1 MIKTMMGLGVL
12 SIPSVFD
19 TLGLIPGIICLIA
32 IALIT
37 TWASI
42 QIQHFKINHPS
53 IYGVDDAGQM
63 MVGRIGREILYAA
76 FIVGKFVRPPPVL
89 GLISSAWIMVAGSG
103 MISTS
108 IALNAVSTH
117 GTCSAVFTAVAAICT
132 FLLASIRTLNKIS
145 WLAWIGTASIL
156 IASKQP
162 LNRTRTQLT
171 NSSHSH
177 SRCWSRRPASS
188 GTSRRAMDTGLQAVQ
203 EPSFPLCYRCYR
215 ISHLCLW
222 WYSRHV
228 LCDCGNERT

>member
-76 FIVGKFVRPPPVL
+76 FIVGESALCPHIPGADGCSMDNGSWIRHDQYIDSFECCL
-89 GLISSAWIMVAGSG
+89 DTWYLQCGFHGCGSNLHISPRQYPNSEQD
-103 MISTS
+103 
-108 IALNAVSTH
+108 
-117 GTCSAVFTAVAAICT
+117 
-132 FLLASIRTLNKIS
+132 LLA
-145 WLAWIGTASIL
+145 
-156 IASKQP
+156 
-162 LNRTRTQLT
+162 
-171 NSSHSH
+171 
-177 SRCWSRRPASS
+177 
-188 GTSRRAMDTGLQAVQ
+188 
-203 EPSFPLCYRCYR
+203 
-215 ISHLCLW
+215 CLDW
-222 WYSRHV
+222 DR
-228 LCDCGNERT
+228 

>member
-1 MIKTMMGLGVL
+1 MSGIIMIKTMMGLGVL

-76 FIVGKFVRPPPVL
+76 FIVGTSALRPHMSEL
-89 GLISSAWIMVAGSG
+89 TDAAWIMVAGSG

-108 IALNAVSTH
+108 IALNVH
-117 GTCSAVFTAVAAICT
+117 GC
-132 FLLASIRTLNKIS
+132 
-145 WLAWIGTASIL
+145 G
-156 IASKQP
+156 
-162 LNRTRTQLT
+162 
-171 NSSHSH
+171 
-177 SRCWSRRPASS
+177 
-188 GTSRRAMDTGLQAVQ
+188 
-203 EPSFPLCYRCYR
+203 
-215 ISHLCLW
+215 SHLYISPRQ
-222 WYSRHV
+222 YS
-228 LCDCGNERT
+228 NSE